1 MPIEHRIIAR
11 SLRYLQV
18 LLNRKKDSILKGVM
32 DWTGQSQ
39 SWTQMVGLS
48 ILVGMSKSQVELWS
62 ISKIQTMIK
71 TLVPSGPV

>member
-1 MPIEHRIIAR
+1 
-11 SLRYLQV
+11 
-18 LLNRKKDSILKGVM
+18 M